1 MINVKGGPMKR
12 IIGIFI
18 ITMFILVPMAGAN
31 DADPVPAYV
40 KAPTGDYVPGE
51 LLIKYKPEV
60 RSATAA
66 YYQTQYEVTTVKSF
80 NAIGVDHVKLPQT
93 MTVEGALEVFQSD
106 PNVEYAEPNYYR
118 YATGTPDDT
127 YFGLLWGMHNTG
139 QTVNGTAGTPD
150 ADIDAPEAWDIT
162 TGSSS
167 VVVAVV
173 DTGVS
178 QHNPDLSGNL
188 WTNPGEIPGNGLD
201 DDGNGYVD
209 DVRGWDFVF
218 DDNEPNDANGHGTH
232 VAGTVAAVGNNSTG
246 VTGVSWSTKIMA
258 LRFLDSSGYG
268 YTSDAISAI
277 LYANANGAH
286 VINNS
291 WGGSGY
297 SQSLK
302 DAIDA
307 SSAVV
312 VCAAGNGGSDL
323 IGDDNDA
330 VPFYPS
336 SYTSSNLIAVAATDQ
351 NDNRA
356 SFSNYGPTS
365 VDVAAPGVNILST
378 LSTVE
383 SGDYGYKSGTSM
395 AAPHVAGLAALIHTV
410 SSSASSGN
418 RTLAATDIIQTIKDT
433 VDPLSSL
440 SGVIATGGRINAYTA
455 VYSGGNGD
463 GGGCF
468 IATAA
473 FGSIMDPHVKIL
485 RHFRDRY
492 LKTSRLGRTF
502 VNFYYKQSPSI
513 AKAIQSNESLR
524 QAVRTAL
531 LPVVGLSWVTLKLG
545 LLPSMVL
552 FLALAVFGCAFVAKK
567 RTGAK
572 R

>member
-1 MINVKGGPMKR
+1 MKK

-18 ITMFILVPMAGAN
+18 ITVFILVPMAVAN
-31 DADPVPAYV
+31 DADPVPAFV

-51 LLIKYKPEV
+51 LLIKYEPEV

-66 YYQTQYEVTTVKSF
+66 YYQTQYEVTTMKSF

-118 YATGTPDDT
+118 YATGTPNDAL
-127 YFGLLWGMHNTG
+127 FGLLWGMHNTG
-139 QTVNGTAGTPD
+139 QTVNGTAGIPD

-173 DTGVS
+173 DSGVS
-178 QHNPDLSGNL
+178 TLSVVNDLSGNI
-188 WTNPGEIPGNGLD
+188 WSNPGEIPENGID
-201 DDGNGYVD
+201 DDSNGYVD
-209 DVRGWDFVF
+209 DVVGWDFVF
-218 DDNEPNDANGHGTH
+218 DDNSPNDANGHGTH

-258 LRFLDSSGYG
+258 LRFLDARGSGS
-268 YTSDAISAI
+268 TEDAISAI
-277 LYANANGAH
+277 LYANAKGAH

-291 WGGSGY
+291 WGGDGY
-297 SQSLK
+297 NQSLK

-312 VCAAGNGGSDL
+312 VCAAGNGGSDR

-330 VPFYPS
+330 VPFYPA

-378 LSTVE
+378 LST
-383 SGDYGYKSGTSM
+383 GGYGYLAGTSM

-455 VYSGGNGD
+455 VSSGGNGD
-463 GGGCF
+463 ELEDGCF

-485 RHFRDRY
+485 RHFRNRY

-502 VNFYYKQSPSI
+502 VNFYYKQSPAI

>member
-1 MINVKGGPMKR
+1 MLKEVKMKK

-18 ITMFILVPMAGAN
+18 ITVFILVPMAVAN
-31 DADPVPAYV
+31 DADPVPAFV

-51 LLIKYKPEV
+51 LLIKYEPEV

-66 YYQTQYEVTTVKSF
+66 YYQTQYEVTTMKSF

-106 PNVEYAEPNYYR
+106 PNVEYAEPNYYQ
-118 YATGTPDDT
+118 YATGTPNDAL
-127 YFGLLWGMHNTG
+127 FGLLWGMHNTG
-139 QTVNGTAGTPD
+139 QTVNGTAGIPD

-173 DTGVS
+173 DSGVS
-178 QHNPDLSGNL
+178 TLSVVNDLSGNI
-188 WTNPGEIPGNGLD
+188 WSNPGEIPENGID
-201 DDGNGYVD
+201 DDSNGYVD
-209 DVRGWDFVF
+209 DVVGWDFVF
-218 DDNEPNDANGHGTH
+218 DDNSPNDANGHGTH

-258 LRFLDSSGYG
+258 LRFLDARGSGS
-268 YTSDAISAI
+268 TEDAISAI
-277 LYANANGAH
+277 LYANAKGAH

-291 WGGSGY
+291 WGGAPY

-312 VCAAGNGGSDL
+312 VCAAGNGGSDS

-330 VPFYPS
+330 VPHYPS

-378 LSTVE
+378 LST
-383 SGDYGYKSGTSM
+383 GGYGYLAGTSM

-455 VYSGGNGD
+455 VSSGGNGD
-463 GGGCF
+463 ELEDGCF

-485 RHFRDRY
+485 RHFRNRY

-502 VNFYYKQSPSI
+502 VNFYYKQSPAI

>member
-1 MINVKGGPMKR
+1 MKK

-18 ITMFILVPMAGAN
+18 ITVFILVPMAVAN
-31 DADPVPAYV
+31 DADPVPAFV

-51 LLIKYKPEV
+51 LLIKYEPEV

-66 YYQTQYEVTTVKSF
+66 YYQTQYEVTTMKSF

-106 PNVEYAEPNYYR
+106 PNVEYAEPNYYQ
-118 YATGTPDDT
+118 YATGTPNDAL
-127 YFGLLWGMHNTG
+127 FGLLWGMHNTG
-139 QTVNGTAGTPD
+139 QTVNGTAGIPD

-173 DTGVS
+173 DSGVS
-178 QHNPDLSGNL
+178 TLSVVNDLSGNI
-188 WTNPGEIPGNGLD
+188 WSNPGEIPENGID
-201 DDGNGYVD
+201 DDSNGYVD
-209 DVRGWDFVF
+209 DVVGWDFVF
-218 DDNEPNDANGHGTH
+218 DDNSPNDANGHGTH

-258 LRFLDSSGYG
+258 LRFLDARGSGS
-268 YTSDAISAI
+268 TEDAISAI
-277 LYANANGAH
+277 LYANAKGAH

-291 WGGSGY
+291 WGGDGY
-297 SQSLK
+297 NQSLK

-312 VCAAGNGGSDL
+312 VCAAGNGGSDR

-330 VPFYPS
+330 VPHYPS

-378 LSTVE
+378 LST
-383 SGDYGYKSGTSM
+383 GGYGYLAGTSM

-455 VYSGGNGD
+455 VSSGGNGD
-463 GGGCF
+463 ELEDGCF

-485 RHFRDRY
+485 RHFRNRY

-502 VNFYYKQSPSI
+502 VNFYYKQSPAI

>member
-1 MINVKGGPMKR
+1 MKK

-18 ITMFILVPMAGAN
+18 ITVFILVPMAVAN
-31 DADPVPAYV
+31 DADPVPAFV

-51 LLIKYKPEV
+51 LLIKYEPEV

-66 YYQTQYEVTTVKSF
+66 YYQTQYEVTTMKSF

-106 PNVEYAEPNYYR
+106 PNVEYAEPNYYQ
-118 YATGTPDDT
+118 YATGTPNDAL
-127 YFGLLWGMHNTG
+127 FGLLWGMHNTG
-139 QTVNGTAGTPD
+139 QTVNGTAGIPD

-173 DTGVS
+173 DSGVS
-178 QHNPDLSGNL
+178 TLSVVNDLSGNI
-188 WTNPGEIPGNGLD
+188 WSNPGEIPENGID
-201 DDGNGYVD
+201 DDSNGYVD
-209 DVRGWDFVF
+209 DVVGWDFVF
-218 DDNEPNDANGHGTH
+218 DDNSPNDANGHGTH

-258 LRFLDSSGYG
+258 LRFLDARGSGS
-268 YTSDAISAI
+268 TEDAISAI
-277 LYANANGAH
+277 LYANAKGAH

-291 WGGSGY
+291 WGGGGY
-297 SQSLK
+297 NQSLK

-312 VCAAGNGGSDL
+312 VCAAGNGGSDR

-330 VPFYPS
+330 VPFYPA

-378 LSTVE
+378 LST
-383 SGDYGYKSGTSM
+383 GGYGYLAGTSM

-455 VYSGGNGD
+455 VSSGGNGD
-463 GGGCF
+463 ELEDGCF

-485 RHFRDRY
+485 RHFRNRY

-502 VNFYYKQSPSI
+502 VNFYYKQSPAI

>member
-1 MINVKGGPMKR
+1 MKK

-18 ITMFILVPMAGAN
+18 ITVFILVPMAVAN
-31 DADPVPAYV
+31 DADPVPAFV

-51 LLIKYKPEV
+51 LLIKYEPEV

-66 YYQTQYEVTTVKSF
+66 YYQTQYEVTTMKSF

-106 PNVEYAEPNYYR
+106 PNVEYAEPNYYQ
-118 YATGTPDDT
+118 YATGTPNDAL
-127 YFGLLWGMHNTG
+127 FGLLWGMHNTG
-139 QTVNGTAGTPD
+139 QTVNGTAGIPD

-173 DTGVS
+173 DSGVS
-178 QHNPDLSGNL
+178 TLSVVNDLSGNI
-188 WTNPGEIPGNGLD
+188 WSNPGEIPENGID
-201 DDGNGYVD
+201 DDSNGYVD
-209 DVRGWDFVF
+209 DVVGWDFVF
-218 DDNEPNDANGHGTH
+218 DDNSPNDANGHGTH

-258 LRFLDSSGYG
+258 LRFLDARGSGS
-268 YTSDAISAI
+268 TEDAISAI
-277 LYANANGAH
+277 LYANAKGAH

-291 WGGSGY
+291 WGGGGY
-297 SQSLK
+297 NQSLK

-378 LSTVE
+378 LST
-383 SGDYGYKSGTSM
+383 GGYGYLAGTSM
-395 AAPHVAGLAALIHTV
+395 AAPHVAGLAALIHTG

-455 VYSGGNGD
+455 VSSGGNGD
-463 GGGCF
+463 ELEDGCF

-485 RHFRDRY
+485 RHFRNRY

-502 VNFYYKQSPSI
+502 VNFYYKQSPAI

>member
-1 MINVKGGPMKR
+1 MKR

-18 ITMFILVPMAGAN
+18 ITVFILVPMAVAN
-31 DADPVPAYV
+31 DADPVPAFV

-66 YYQTQYEVTTVKSF
+66 YYQTQYEVTTMKSF

-93 MTVEGALEVFQSD
+93 MTVEGALEVFQSG

-118 YATGTPDDT
+118 YATGTPNDA
-127 YFGLLWGMHNTG
+127 YFGLLWGMHKTG
-139 QTVNGTAGTPD
+139 QSVNGTAGTPD

-173 DTGVS
+173 DSGVS
-178 QHNPDLSGNL
+178 TLSVVNDLSGNI
-188 WTNPGEIPGNGLD
+188 WSNPGEIPENGID
-201 DDGNGYVD
+201 DDSNGYVD
-209 DVRGWDFVF
+209 DVVGWDFVF
-218 DDNEPNDANGHGTH
+218 DDNSPNDANGHGTH

-258 LRFLDSSGYG
+258 LRFLDAGGSGS
-268 YTSDAISAI
+268 TSDAISAI
-277 LYANANGAH
+277 LYANAKGAH

-291 WGGSGY
+291 WGGGGY
-297 SQSLK
+297 NQSLK

-378 LSTVE
+378 LST
-383 SGDYGYKSGTSM
+383 GGYGYLAGTSM

-433 VDPLSSL
+433 VDSLSSL

-455 VYSGGNGD
+455 VSSGGNGD
-463 GGGCF
+463 GGGGGCF

-485 RHFRDRY
+485 RHFRNRY

-502 VNFYYKQSPSI
+502 VNFYYKQSPAI

>member
-1 MINVKGGPMKR
+1 MLKEVKMKK

-18 ITMFILVPMAGAN
+18 ITVFILVPMAVAN
-31 DADPVPAYV
+31 DADPVPAFV

-51 LLIKYKPEV
+51 LLIKYEPEV

-66 YYQTQYEVTTVKSF
+66 YYQTQYEVTTMKSF

-106 PNVEYAEPNYYR
+106 PNVEYAEPNYYQ
-118 YATGTPDDT
+118 YATGTPNDAL
-127 YFGLLWGMHNTG
+127 FGLLWGMHNTG
-139 QTVNGTAGTPD
+139 QTVNGTAGIPD

-173 DTGVS
+173 DSGVS
-178 QHNPDLSGNL
+178 TLSVVNDLSGNI
-188 WTNPGEIPGNGLD
+188 WSNPGEIPENGID
-201 DDGNGYVD
+201 DDSNGYVD
-209 DVRGWDFVF
+209 DVVGWDFVF
-218 DDNEPNDANGHGTH
+218 DDNSPNDANGHGTH

-258 LRFLDSSGYG
+258 LRFLDARGSGS
-268 YTSDAISAI
+268 TEDAISAI
-277 LYANANGAH
+277 LYANAKGAH

-291 WGGSGY
+291 WGGGGY
-297 SQSLK
+297 NQSLK

-312 VCAAGNGGSDL
+312 VCAAGNGGSDR

-330 VPFYPS
+330 VPFYPA

-378 LSTVE
+378 LST
-383 SGDYGYKSGTSM
+383 GGYGYLAGTSM

-455 VYSGGNGD
+455 VSSGGNGD
-463 GGGCF
+463 ELEDGCF

-485 RHFRDRY
+485 RHFRNRY

-502 VNFYYKQSPSI
+502 VNFYYKQSPAI

>member
-1 MINVKGGPMKR
+1 MKK

-18 ITMFILVPMAGAN
+18 ITVFILVPMAVAN
-31 DADPVPAYV
+31 DADPVPAFV

-66 YYQTQYEVTTVKSF
+66 YYQTQYEVTTMKSF

-118 YATGTPDDT
+118 YATGTPNDAL
-127 YFGLLWGMHNTG
+127 FGLLWGMHNTG
-139 QTVNGTAGTPD
+139 QTVNGTAGIPD

-173 DTGVS
+173 DSGVS
-178 QHNPDLSGNL
+178 TLSVVNDLSGNI
-188 WTNPGEIPGNGLD
+188 WSNPGEIPENGID
-201 DDGNGYVD
+201 DDSNGYVD
-209 DVRGWDFVF
+209 DVVGWDFVF
-218 DDNEPNDANGHGTH
+218 DDNSPNDANGHGTH

-258 LRFLDSSGYG
+258 LRFLDARGSGS
-268 YTSDAISAI
+268 TEDAISAI
-277 LYANANGAH
+277 LYANAKGAH

-291 WGGSGY
+291 WGGGGY
-297 SQSLK
+297 NQSLK

-378 LSTVE
+378 LST
-383 SGDYGYKSGTSM
+383 GGYGYLAGTSM

-455 VYSGGNGD
+455 VSSGGNGD
-463 GGGCF
+463 ELEDGCF

-485 RHFRDRY
+485 RHFRNRY

-502 VNFYYKQSPSI
+502 VNFYYKQSPAI

>member
-1 MINVKGGPMKR
+1 MKK

-18 ITMFILVPMAGAN
+18 ITVFILVPMAVAN
-31 DADPVPAYV
+31 DADPVPAFV

-66 YYQTQYEVTTVKSF
+66 YYQTQYEVTTMKSF

-106 PNVEYAEPNYYR
+106 PNVEYAEPNYYQ
-118 YATGTPDDT
+118 YATGTPNDAL
-127 YFGLLWGMHNTG
+127 FGLLWGMHNTG
-139 QTVNGTAGTPD
+139 QTVNGTAGIPD

-173 DTGVS
+173 DSGVS
-178 QHNPDLSGNL
+178 TLSVVNDLSGNI
-188 WTNPGEIPGNGLD
+188 WSNPGEIPENGID
-201 DDGNGYVD
+201 DDSNGYVD
-209 DVRGWDFVF
+209 DVVGWDFVF
-218 DDNEPNDANGHGTH
+218 DDNSPNDANGHGTH

-258 LRFLDSSGYG
+258 LRFLDARGSGS
-268 YTSDAISAI
+268 TEDAISAI
-277 LYANANGAH
+277 LYANAKGAH

-291 WGGSGY
+291 WGGGGY
-297 SQSLK
+297 NQSLK

-312 VCAAGNGGSDL
+312 VCAAGNGGSDS

-330 VPFYPS
+330 VPHYPS

-378 LSTVE
+378 LST
-383 SGDYGYKSGTSM
+383 GGYGYLAGTSM

-455 VYSGGNGD
+455 VSSGGNGD
-463 GGGCF
+463 ELEDGCF

-485 RHFRDRY
+485 RHFRNRY

-502 VNFYYKQSPSI
+502 VNFYYKQSPAI

>member
-1 MINVKGGPMKR
+1 MKK

-18 ITMFILVPMAGAN
+18 ITVFILVPMAVAN
-31 DADPVPAYV
+31 DADPVPAFV

-66 YYQTQYEVTTVKSF
+66 YYQTQYEVTTMKSF

-106 PNVEYAEPNYYR
+106 PNVEYAEPNYYQ
-118 YATGTPDDT
+118 YATGTPNDAL
-127 YFGLLWGMHNTG
+127 FGLLWGMHNTG
-139 QTVNGTAGTPD
+139 QTVNGTAGIPD

-173 DTGVS
+173 DSGVS
-178 QHNPDLSGNL
+178 TLSVVNDLSGNI
-188 WTNPGEIPGNGLD
+188 WSNPGEIPENGID
-201 DDGNGYVD
+201 DDSNGYVD
-209 DVRGWDFVF
+209 DVVGWDFVF
-218 DDNEPNDANGHGTH
+218 DDNSPNDANGHGTH

-258 LRFLDSSGYG
+258 LRFLDARGSGS
-268 YTSDAISAI
+268 TEDAISAI
-277 LYANANGAH
+277 LYANAKGAH

-291 WGGSGY
+291 WGGGGY
-297 SQSLK
+297 NQSLK

-378 LSTVE
+378 LST
-383 SGDYGYKSGTSM
+383 GGYGYLAGTSM
-395 AAPHVAGLAALIHTV
+395 AAPHVAGLAALIHTG

-455 VYSGGNGD
+455 VSSGGNGD
-463 GGGCF
+463 ELEDGCF

-485 RHFRDRY
+485 RHFRNRY

-502 VNFYYKQSPSI
+502 VNFYYKQSPAI